1 MIALIAT
8 WLGIP
13 LWIVLGI
20 LGLKLWQRYQFKQR
34 PDSFEVK
41 IRVESGAV
49 EGFKQ
54 KWPRISGYAVWV
66 QSVLIVYEG
75 LGLGNDTPLPVAALE
90 GPVNTSLVDDVKR
103 LGDGPIVFR
112 LTLDDGATLLLAV
125 PDEARAVAVGPF
137 GKTAAGHK
145 Q

>member
-1 MIALIAT
+1 LIALIAT

-20 LGLKLWQRYQFKQR
+20 IGLKLWQRYQFKQL
-34 PDSFEVK
+34 PDSFEAK

-49 EGFKQ
+49 GGFKE

-66 QSVLIVYEG
+66 QTVLIVYEG
-75 LGLGNDTPLPVAALE
+75 LGLGKDTPLPVAALE
-90 GPVNTSLVDDVKR
+90 GPVNTSLVDEAKR
-103 LGDGPIVFR
+103 LGDNPVVFR

-125 PDEARAVAVGPF
+125 PEEARTIAVGPF
-137 GKTAAGHK
+137 ARTASGN
-145 Q
+145 